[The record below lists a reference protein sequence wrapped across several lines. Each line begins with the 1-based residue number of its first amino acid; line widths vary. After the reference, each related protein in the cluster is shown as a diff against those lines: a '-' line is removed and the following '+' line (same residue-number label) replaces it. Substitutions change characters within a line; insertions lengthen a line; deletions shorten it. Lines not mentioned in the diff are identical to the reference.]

1 MYCPRFP
8 SASNASCA
16 GYWSSVYVEAGGGC
30 AVRCCS
36 SVIAA
41 GNSGLLMYCTW
52 GTRMRELS
60 DGGSCYVSI
69 YGVGLKGYVSG
80 QS

>member
-1 MYCPRFP
+1 M
-8 SASNASCA
+8 
-16 GYWSSVYVEAGGGC
+16 YVEVGGVC
-30 AVRCCS
+30 AVRCFG

-69 YGVGLKGYVSG
+69 YGVELKGYVSG